1 MRSFLLDTNVLSEVR
16 KGPSRADTAVWKW
29 WLDMR
34 DQELFLSVMTL
45 GEIRNGVDRLAVR
58 DKPQAMILE
67 RWLAGLKNNFNERV
81 LEITGDVAECWG
93 RLQTIR
99 SLPVVDALIA
109 ATALHHDLALVTRN
123 EADFKGLGLVVINP
137 FRTCGS

>member
-1 MRSFLLDTNVLSEVR
+1 M
-16 KGPSRADTAVWKW
+16 
-29 WLDMR
+29 
-34 DQELFLSVMTL
+34 
-45 GEIRNGVDRLAVR
+45 R
-58 DKPQAMILE
+58 DKPQALILE

-81 LEITGDVAECWG
+81 LQITGDVAECWG

-123 EADFKGLGLVVINP
+123 EAGLEGLGLVIINP
-137 FRTCGS
+137 FRPAGS